1 MHWPETG
8 CWSHLTQNTPYKLMS
23 TKKWES
29 LCGLS
34 NTNGGRRKGGSKK
47 MDSAVHRKIWYDAM
61 RLIADM
67 FDLNW
72 ELVMLGLCSV

>member
-8 CWSHLTQNTPYKLMS
+8 YWSHLTQNTPYKLMS
-23 TKKWES
+23 TKTGNHPVALVTK
-29 LCGLS
+29 
-34 NTNGGRRKGGSKK
+34 GGSRKGGSKK

-67 FDLNW
+67 FDLNL

>member
-1 MHWPETG
+1 MA
-8 CWSHLTQNTPYKLMS
+8 LV
-23 TKKWES
+23 TK
-29 LCGLS
+29 
-34 NTNGGRRKGGSKK
+34 GGRRKGGSKK

-72 ELVMLGLCSV
+72 ELVMLDLCSV